1 MNALYLLYCSIMKL
15 GLLIIII
22 LSLVLS
28 WCWLQ
33 QNDDFE
39 KKVKCY
45 ELWKEYI
52 NKLDKEEDIKQKE
65 SPNFYELHSYNIVM
79 SVYSKEANTCILY
92 FQEYKKDAAY
102 ERIVDLL
109 SSEIISI
116 KTIWSEEIDSHHN
129 WLVSY
134 LFKLQEDQKNKI
146 PTE

>member
-1 MNALYLLYCSIMKL
+1 MKI
-15 GLLIIII
+15 GLLITIIS
-22 LSLVLS
+22 SLVLS

-52 NKLDKEEDIKQKE
+52 SKLSKEEDIKEKE
-65 SPNFYELHSYNIVM
+65 SPDYYDANSYDIVM

-92 FQEYKKDAAY
+92 FKEYKKDTAY

-116 KTIWSEEIDSHHN
+116 KKIWSEEIDSHHN

-134 LFKLQEDQKNKI
+134 LFKLQEDPKNKI